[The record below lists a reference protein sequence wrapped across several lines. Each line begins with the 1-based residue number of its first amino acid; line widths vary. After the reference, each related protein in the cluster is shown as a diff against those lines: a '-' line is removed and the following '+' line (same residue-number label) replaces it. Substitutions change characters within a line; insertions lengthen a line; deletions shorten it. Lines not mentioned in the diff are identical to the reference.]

1 MNAFNSIVAKKPREN
16 AGSHIGTVRVI
27 ISNIMA
33 EARIWI
39 ASAIFSCIKYRM
51 DDELDNNE

>member
-1 MNAFNSIVAKKPREN
+1 MNAFNSIVAKKTREN
-16 AGSHIGTVRVI
+16 AGSHIGTRVI

-39 ASAIFSCIKYRM
+39 APAIFSCIKYRM